1 MIGAGSR
8 PPRPSRL
15 LRALA
20 VALLLLGAARIV
32 AVVAH
37 QPLAGYANQFDMLRS
52 SACLGLWPDL
62 ATPAQQRAAHPR
74 APIARYVR
82 GERSAADCYPSSAV
96 AVAAVALALD
106 RAARL
111 VHDPDPSGISLRRIG
126 ALYAALALAI
136 AAWGAWRLR
145 GRGGA
150 LLAHAA
156 FFAGVVADPFDT
168 LWYAT
173 LYTEAPALLGAW
185 SALLG
190 LAVLAL
196 EPRPTRGPWLA
207 LLAGSALLGASRVQH
222 LLLPLVLMVVAWLL
236 LRARRLRARRA
247 LLAGVVVALGCLA
260 LAVHTQSRHP
270 TLGHA
275 NRIDTV
281 FGAVL
286 PAAADPAALGQRL
299 GLAPACDEL
308 VHTTWYLRRGRDA
321 LAECPQIA
329 EVGPGRLARVL
340 ASEPRTLAVAFAR
353 GIGLSTAWRMPYL
366 GEVAE
371 ASRQRVAPGPLGLRA
386 SLADATAARGFRF
399 HFVFWTVPV
408 LLGLAAGARLLL
420 PPRRPLETAL
430 AADALLAASGAF
442 VALGWASS
450 VLGDGYS
457 ELARHLH
464 LAVNAALASWLLAL
478 ARLLCERRALPW
490 RALGLLGACG
500 LALGL
505 AQLALRLPLAYGV
518 VNLPADE
525 QVRDDLLA
533 LEGWVLSPVPLARV
547 ELRFGDAAPIEL
559 PLAPDP
565 LVAEVYPLAG
575 GAAVAAYRVLEPP
588 PWPAGHARLP
598 MTLTA
603 IDAHGNASILDRR
616 WLVDARPL
624 PDASV
629 PLATPPRS
637 ASAGAPEHHPPG
649 PAPDKPAATRAAR
662 PAPIPSATG
671 PS

>member
-1 MIGAGSR
+1 MIGSGSR

-62 ATPAQQRAAHPR
+62 ATPAQQRAAHPQ
-74 APIARYVR
+74 APVARYVQ
-82 GERSAADCYPSSAV
+82 GPRSAADCYPSSAV
-96 AVAAVALALD
+96 ALAGVALALD
-106 RAARL
+106 RATRF
-111 VHDPDPSGISLRRIG
+111 VHDPDPGGTSLRRIG
-126 ALYAALALAI
+126 VLYAALALAI

-156 FFAGVVADPFDT
+156 LFAGVIADPFNT
-168 LWYAT
+168 LWFAT

-185 SALLG
+185 WALLG

-222 LLLPLVLMVVAWLL
+222 LLLPLVLMAVAWLL

-247 LLAGVVVALGCLA
+247 WLAGVVVALGCLA

-286 PAAADPAALGQRL
+286 PAAEDPAALGHRL

-329 EVGPGRLARVL
+329 DVGPGRRARVL
-340 ASEPRTLAVAFAR
+340 ASEPRALAVAFAR
-353 GIGLSTAWRMPYL
+353 GIGLSTAWRIPYL
-366 GEVAE
+366 GEVAD

-386 SLADATAARGFRF
+386 SLADATAGRGFRF
-399 HFVFWTVPV
+399 HVVFWIVPV
-408 LLGLAAGARLLL
+408 LLGLAAGVRLLL
-420 PPRRPLETAL
+420 PRRRPLETAL
-430 AADALLAASGAF
+430 AGDALLAATGAF

-478 ARLLCERRALPW
+478 ARLSSERRALPR

-500 LALGL
+500 LALVL

-525 QVRDDLLA
+525 QVHEDLLA

-547 ELRFGDAAPIEL
+547 ELRFDDGAPIAL

-565 LVAEVYPLAG
+565 LVAAVYPLAG
-575 GAAVAAYRVLEPP
+575 GAAVAAYRVREQP
-588 PWPAGHARLP
+588 PWPADRARLP
-598 MTLTA
+598 MTLSAT
-603 IDAHGNASILDRR
+603 DTRGNTSILDRR
-616 WLVDARPL
+616 WLIDARPL
-624 PDASV
+624 PDAAV
-629 PLATPPRS
+629 PATASPEAPRAHGLQDS
-637 ASAGAPEHHPPG
+637 LPS
-649 PAPDKPAATRAAR
+649 PAPGTPGAAR
-662 PAPIPSATG
+662 APRPALVPSATG